1 LISNLIPNL
10 VFNLTIFGAALLRYY
25 CMDEQKVPLWRDER
39 FLKLALQ
46 AVVVAIILVVVA
58 ILINNISINF
68 RKLGFNFGFS
78 FLNNPASFGIG
89 DSAIPYTPTDPFRQ
103 ALFVGVVNT
112 LRVIILGI
120 VFATL
125 LGIIA
130 GIARLSDNW
139 LVRQIST
146 VYVELFRNT
155 PLLLQLFLIYQAGF
169 LRLPPPE
176 QPVQLPASTFLSNRG
191 IDLLWPV
198 ASARTW
204 IALALLIA
212 SVILGLIIRQRQL
225 KVMELEGGSAG
236 QSYRN
241 MLIGLGVIGAIAL
254 LVGLQWQLPQFENGR
269 VQGGL
274 YLSSEYGA
282 LLFGL
287 VLYTGAFI
295 AEVVR
300 AGIQSVAKGQW
311 EASKALG
318 LQSNLAMRLVVFPQA
333 LRVMIPPLTSE
344 YANLAKN
351 SSLAAGIAY
360 SDFFQISFT
369 INNQTGRV
377 LEVVLLIMIFYLT
390 INLIISLG
398 MNWLNQRVQ
407 LQER

>member
-1 LISNLIPNL
+1 M
-10 VFNLTIFGAALLRYY
+10 VFCTAALFEYIHLYLRS
-25 CMDEQKVPLWRDER
+25 CSMDEQKIPLWRDDR
-39 FLKLALQ
+39 FLKLVGQIVVL
-46 AVVVAIILVVVA
+46 AVVIVILSIIA
-58 ILINNISINF
+58 HNISVNF
-68 RKLGFNFGFS
+68 RRLGLNFGFG

-89 DSAIPYTPTDPFRQ
+89 DHIIPYSPTDPFGR
-103 ALFVGVVNT
+103 ALLVGVTNT

-120 VFATL
+120 VLATL
-125 LGIIA
+125 VGIVA

-146 VYVELFRNT
+146 LYVELFRNT

-176 QPVQLPASTFLSNRG
+176 QPLQLPFGTFLSNRG
-191 IDLLWPV
+191 MDILWPA
-198 ASARTW
+198 ASARTL
-204 IALALLIA
+204 IALAVIIACLIA
-212 SVILGLIIRQRQL
+212 GLVLRQRQL
-225 KVMELEGGSAG
+225 KIMELQGGNAG
-236 QSYRN
+236 QGYQKI
-241 MLIGLGVIGAIAL
+241 LIAL
-254 LVGLQWQLPQFENGR
+254 TVVGVLALLFGLQWEMPSFEAGR
-269 VQGGL
+269 VNGGL
-274 YLSSEYGA
+274 YVSSEYSA

-300 AGIQSVAKGQW
+300 AGIQSVSKGQW
-311 EASKALG
+311 EASQALG
-318 LQSNLAMRLVVFPQA
+318 LRSNLAMRLVVFPQA

-360 SDFFQISFT
+360 ADFFQVSFT

-390 INLIISLG
+390 INIIISLG
-398 MNWLNQRVQ
+398 MNWFNQRVQ
-407 LQER
+407 LKER